1 MIHHL
6 KYIIIGCLF
15 IFSCKAQEP
24 PTQFSDPA
32 LNDVFTNTDGE
43 DVIFKDVLNN
53 FKGKKILIDVW
64 ATWCKDCI
72 EAMPKVKALQQEF
85 PEVIYLLLSVDKT
98 TKSWT
103 KGIEKYAVKGTHY
116 YMQSGWDGNFATFL
130 DLDWI
135 PRYLIINEKGEVALF
150 KATEITDIRIKNIL
164 K

>member
-15 IFSCKAQEP
+15 IFSCKAKEP
-24 PTQFSDPA
+24 PTQFSESA
-32 LNDVFTNTDGE
+32 LNDVFTTIDGQN
-43 DVIFKDVLNN
+43 VIFKNVLNN

-72 EAMPKVKALQQEF
+72 EAMPKVKDLQDEF
-85 PEVIYLLLSVDKT
+85 PEVIYLFLSVDKT
-98 TKSWT
+98 TKSWAN
-103 KGIEKYAVKGTHY
+103 GIEKYAIKGTHY
-116 YMQSGWDGNFATFL
+116 FIQSGWDGDFCNFL

-135 PRYLIINEKGEVALF
+135 PRYLIINEQGEVALF
-150 KATEITDIRIKNIL
+150 RATEANDIRIKNIL